1 MKKIFILLLTS
12 FLLFSCNSPDEQ
24 SNTQTWNNKL
34 EQQKTILALWDS
46 LTAWLWVD
54 VSDNYPSK
62 LEKKLTENWYN
73 YKVINAW
80 VSWDTSDWLKSRVWL
95 YLDQKPDIVIL
106 VIWWN
111 DWLRW
116 LSTSDL
122 KTNIIEIIDTFPTTT
137 KIVLWWMDIPINLWL
152 KYRKEFKNVYTD
164 VKKEKENIYLM
175 DYFLEWVWWVR
186 EFNNND
192 KIHPNSAWYD
202 IIVNNLY
209 NLLIKNNI
217 LEK

>member
-12 FLLFSCNSPDEQ
+12 LFLFSCTSKNEQ
-24 SNTQTWNNKL
+24 TNTQTWNTVI

-62 LEKKLTENWYN
+62 LEKKLTQNWYK
-73 YKVINAW
+73 YKVVNAW

-95 YLDQKPDIVIL
+95 YLEPKPDIVIL
-106 VIWWN
+106 VIWGN

-122 KTNIIEIIDTFPTTT
+122 KTNIIEIIDAFPPTT
-137 KIVLWWMDIPINLWL
+137 KIVLWWMDIPMNLWP
-152 KYRKEFKNVYTD
+152 KYRNEFKSIYKEI
-164 VKKEKENIYLM
+164 KKEKENIYLI

-186 EFNNND
+186 ELNNSD

-202 IIVNNLY
+202 IVVNNLY
-209 NLLIKNNI
+209 NFLIKNNI